1 MIVKTST
8 PSPGAMAHH
17 KTRDLDARP
26 VSRVTSRGIW
36 LVGPAGSSF
45 GPLDADAYT
54 YTRPATDAEVAE
66 QRLRELIPVGG
77 TIHTVERHRTRS
89 GLLYVSAFYIDHKGA
104 VTSLDYLLIVAGV
117 AAGDRK
123 HEGVKANDTLDLV
136 YRIGRALYPEGVRCT
151 GRGRAG
157 TSLVHPP
164 CRSNDHVSSPGREH
178 SKGWIHPDGGYAFRH
193 DEL

>member
-1 MIVKTST
+1 MIVKTSI
-8 PSPGAMAHH
+8 PAPGAMALH
-17 KTRDLDARP
+17 KSGNLDARP

-36 LVGPAGSSF
+36 LVGPAGRPF
-45 GPLDADAYT
+45 GPLAAADYT
-54 YTRPATDAEVAE
+54 YTRPATDAEVAA

-89 GLLYVSAFYIDHKGA
+89 GTRYVSAFYVGHKGT

-117 AAGDRK
+117 ADGDRR
-123 HEGVKANDTLDLV
+123 HEGVKAADTLDLV

-151 GRGRAG
+151 GRRRPG
-157 TSLVHPP
+157 TVAHPP
-164 CRSNDHVSSPGREH
+164 CRSTDHVSSPGRDY
-178 SKGWIHPDGGYAFRH
+178 SKGWVHADGGYAFRH